1 MKLLNVGDKIPQ
13 FECYDDSG
21 NLFTEKNLIGKKTII
36 FFYPK
41 ANTPGCTAQA
51 CNLSE
56 NYSDLE
62 NRGYSVI
69 GVSADK
75 VDSQHKFSLK
85 YGGFKYPLLSDI
97 DKKMIN
103 NFGVWGLKKFRGKE
117 YMGILRTTFIVGEDL
132 KILRIIDKVKTKD
145 HAHQILNE

>member
-13 FECYDDSG
+13 FECCDDSG
-21 NLFTEKNLIGKKTII
+21 NLFTEKNLLGKKTII

-103 NFGVWGLKKFRGKE
+103 SFGVWGLKKFRGKE

>member
-21 NLFTEKNLIGKKTII
+21 NLFTEKDLLGKKTVI

-97 DKKMIN
+97 DFKMIN

>member
-1 MKLLNVGDKIPQ
+1 MEISIFCK
-13 FECYDDSG
+13 
-21 NLFTEKNLIGKKTII
+21 KNLLGKKTII

-103 NFGVWGLKKFRGKE
+103 SFGVWGLKKFRGKE

>member
-1 MKLLNVGDKIPQ
+1 MKVLNVGDKIPQ
-13 FECYDDSG
+13 FECCDDSG
-21 NLFTEKNLIGKKTII
+21 NLFTEKNLLGKKTII

-103 NFGVWGLKKFRGKE
+103 SFGVWGLKKFRGKE

-145 HAHQILNE
+145 HANQILNE

>member
-21 NLFTEKNLIGKKTII
+21 NLFTEKDLLGKKTVI

>member
-1 MKLLNVGDKIPQ
+1 MKVLNVGDKIPQ
-13 FECYDDSG
+13 FECCDDSG
-21 NLFTEKNLIGKKTII
+21 NLFTEKNLLGKKTII

-103 NFGVWGLKKFRGKE
+103 SFGVWGLKKFRGKE
-117 YMGILRTTFIVGEDL
+117 LIECLEFTRKISEVL
-132 KILRIIDKVKTKD
+132 K
-145 HAHQILNE
+145 HN

>member
-1 MKLLNVGDKIPQ
+1 MKVLNVGDKIPQ
-13 FECYDDSG
+13 FECCDDSG
-21 NLFTEKNLIGKKTII
+21 NLFTEKNLLGKKTII

-103 NFGVWGLKKFRGKE
+103 SFGVWGLKKFRGKE

-132 KILRIIDKVKTKD
+132 KILRIIDKVKTKE

>member
-1 MKLLNVGDKIPQ
+1 MKVLNVGDKVPQ
-13 FECYDDSG
+13 FECCDDSG
-21 NLFTEKNLIGKKTII
+21 NLFTEKNLLGKKTII

-56 NYSDLE
+56 NYLDLE

-103 NFGVWGLKKFRGKE
+103 SFGVWGLKKFRGKE

>member
-1 MKLLNVGDKIPQ
+1 MKVLNVGDKIPQ
-13 FECYDDSG
+13 FECCDDSG
-21 NLFTEKNLIGKKTII
+21 NLFTEKNLLGKKTII

-85 YGGFKYPLLSDI
+85 YDGFKYPLLSDI

-103 NFGVWGLKKFRGKE
+103 SFGVWGLKKFRGKE

>member
-1 MKLLNVGDKIPQ
+1 MKLLNIGDKIPN
-13 FECYDDSG
+13 FECYDYDG
-21 NLFTEKNLIGKKTII
+21 NLFTEKNLLGKKTII

-51 CNLSE
+51 CNLSD
-56 NYSDLE
+56 NYTALE
-62 NRGYSVI
+62 NHGYSVI

-75 VDSQHKFSLK
+75 VDAQQKFSLK

-103 NFGVWGLKKFRGKE
+103 SFGVWGLKKFMGKE
-117 YMGILRTTFIVGEDL
+117 YMGIIRTTFIVDRDL

-145 HAHQILNE
+145 HTNQILSE

>member
-13 FECYDDSG
+13 FECCDDSG
-21 NLFTEKNLIGKKTII
+21 NLFTEKNLLGKKTII

-56 NYSDLE
+56 NYLDLE

-103 NFGVWGLKKFRGKE
+103 SFGAWGLKKFRGKE

>member
-1 MKLLNVGDKIPQ
+1 MKVLNVGDKIPQ
-13 FECYDDSG
+13 FECCDDSG
-21 NLFTEKNLIGKKTII
+21 NLFTEKNLLGKKTII

-56 NYSDLE
+56 NYSDLD

-75 VDSQHKFSLK
+75 VDSQYKFSSK

-103 NFGVWGLKKFRGKE
+103 SFGVWGLKKFRGKE

>member
-1 MKLLNVGDKIPQ
+1 MKVLNVGDKIPQ
-13 FECYDDSG
+13 FECCDDSG
-21 NLFTEKNLIGKKTII
+21 NLFTEKNLLGKKTII

-56 NYSDLE
+56 NYLDLE

-103 NFGVWGLKKFRGKE
+103 SFGVWGLKKFRGKE

>member
-1 MKLLNVGDKIPQ
+1 MKVLNVGDKIPQ
-13 FECYDDSG
+13 FECCDDSG
-21 NLFTEKNLIGKKTII
+21 NLFTEKNLLGKKTII

-103 NFGVWGLKKFRGKE
+103 N
-117 YMGILRTTFIVGEDL
+117 
-132 KILRIIDKVKTKD
+132 
-145 HAHQILNE
+145 

>member
-1 MKLLNVGDKIPQ
+1 MNLLNIGDKIPQ

-21 NLFTEKNLIGKKTII
+21 NLFTEKNLLGKKTII

-103 NFGVWGLKKFRGKE
+103 SFGVWGLKKFRGKE

>member
-1 MKLLNVGDKIPQ
+1 MKVLNVGDKIPQ
-13 FECYDDSG
+13 FECCDDSG
-21 NLFTEKNLIGKKTII
+21 NLFTEKNLLGKKTII

-103 NFGVWGLKKFRGKE
+103 SFGVWGLKKFRGKE

-145 HAHQILNE
+145 HTHQILNK

>member
-1 MKLLNVGDKIPQ
+1 MKVLNVGDKIPQ
-13 FECYDDSG
+13 FECCDDSG
-21 NLFTEKNLIGKKTII
+21 NLFTEKKNLLGKKTII

-103 NFGVWGLKKFRGKE
+103 SFGVWGLKNLEAKNTWYLENNFHSWR
-117 YMGILRTTFIVGEDL
+117 RP

>member
-1 MKLLNVGDKIPQ
+1 MKVLNVGDKIPQ
-13 FECYDDSG
+13 FECCDDSG
-21 NLFTEKNLIGKKTII
+21 NLFTEKNLLGKKTII

-56 NYSDLE
+56 NYLDLE

-103 NFGVWGLKKFRGKE
+103 SFGVWGLKKFRGKE
-117 YMGILRTTFIVGEDL
+117 YMGILRTTFIVAEDL

>member
-21 NLFTEKNLIGKKTII
+21 NLFTEKNLLGKKTII

-56 NYSDLE
+56 NYADLE
-62 NRGYSVI
+62 SHGYSVI

-75 VDSQHKFSLK
+75 VDAQNKFSLK

-103 NFGVWGLKKFRGKE
+103 SFGVWGLKKFRGKE

-145 HAHQILNE
+145 HAHQILNV

>member
-1 MKLLNVGDKIPQ
+1 MKVLNVGDKVPQ
-13 FECYDDSG
+13 FECCDDSG
-21 NLFTEKNLIGKKTII
+21 NLFTEKNLLGKKTII

-103 NFGVWGLKKFRGKE
+103 SFGVWGLKKFRGKE

>member
-1 MKLLNVGDKIPQ
+1 MKVLNVGDKIPQ
-13 FECYDDSG
+13 FECCDDSG
-21 NLFTEKNLIGKKTII
+21 NLFTEKNLLGKKTII

-103 NFGVWGLKKFRGKE
+103 SFGVWGLKKFRGKE

>member
-13 FECYDDSG
+13 FECYDDSA
-21 NLFTEKNLIGKKTII
+21 NLFTEKNLLGKKTII

-56 NYSDLE
+56 NYLDLE

-103 NFGVWGLKKFRGKE
+103 SFGAWGLKKFRGKE

>member
-21 NLFTEKNLIGKKTII
+21 NLFTEKDLLGKKTVI

-103 NFGVWGLKKFRGKE
+103 SFGVWGLKKFRGKE

>member
-1 MKLLNVGDKIPQ
+1 MKLLNIGDMIPN
-13 FECYDDSG
+13 FECYDNDG
-21 NLFTEKNLIGKKTII
+21 NLFSEKNLLGKKTII

-56 NYSDLE
+56 NYTALE
-62 NRGYSVI
+62 DHGYSVI

-75 VDSQHKFSLK
+75 VDAQQKFSLK

-103 NFGVWGLKKFRGKE
+103 SFGVWGLKKFMGKE
-117 YMGILRTTFIVGEDL
+117 YMGILRTTFIVDTDL

-145 HAHQILNE
+145 HANQILNE